1 MYIFTQQYAFQ
12 AVEKRGEEEDE
23 EVSVMRRQSLVSS
36 FLSSSIT
43 VYLQKCDSDE
53 RCDSEFRFHV
63 ESEMDR
69 RGRWASCRWVY
80 VSRPRR
86 REPTEEWW
94 TPGPRP
100 PPAGGWCRRSRCWW
114 WSGQSSERRFAA
126 ASPTPSVAAEEIRP
140 GGVRESDISAWLWLK
155 YRSDVLRGSSSPLE
169 WWKKRWTLHVFFN
182 WF

>member
-23 EVSVMRRQSLVSS
+23 EVSVMRHQSLVSS

-100 PPAGGWCRRSRCWW
+100 PPVDGWCRRSRCWW

-140 GGVRESDISAWLWLK
+140 GGVRGGERVTSVPGFGWSTEVMCFEAPVHLWSGGKNAELCTC
-155 YRSDVLRGSSSPLE
+155 S
-169 WWKKRWTLHVFFN
+169 
-182 WF
+182 

>member
-23 EVSVMRRQSLVSS
+23 EVSVMRHQSLVSS

-69 RGRWASCRWVY
+69 RGQWASCRWVY

-100 PPAGGWCRRSRCWW
+100 PPVGGWCRRSRCWW

-126 ASPTPSVAAEEIRP
+126 ASQTPSVAAEEIRP
-140 GGVRESDISAWLWLK
+140 GGVRGGEKVTSVPGFGWSTEVMCFENAELCTC
-155 YRSDVLRGSSSPLE
+155 S
-169 WWKKRWTLHVFFN
+169 
-182 WF
+182 